1 MRRAAL
7 WLLALAPLCGAG
19 ACTCKG
25 RQEARS
31 MAPVP
36 ETLGEKR
43 KPADFPAEKVEAP
56 KDIEKGEGV
65 PQELQ
70 DAVEKS
76 LEKAKKGKKP

>member
-1 MRRAAL
+1 
-7 WLLALAPLCGAG
+7 
-19 ACTCKG
+19 
-25 RQEARS
+25 